1 MSVELLFCVPSSWP
15 ASSLRSLLGD
25 EANNRVREKEENIGR
40 TLGRLRLLCRES
52 CYYIFLFTEL
62 ALTQCLHPN

>member
-1 MSVELLFCVPSSWP
+1 MSVKLLFCVPSSWS

-25 EANNRVREKEENIGR
+25 EANNQVREKEENIGR

-52 CYYIFLFTEL
+52 CYYIFLYVHKKDL
-62 ALTQCLHPN
+62 Y